1 MTNSSSYPR
10 YFANEASVNADSDAT
25 RRLIETYAG
34 ARVRSSPPITHQISA
49 SQLILRLRLL
59 QGRSVMHTTAL
70 CNLGRRSVPSR
81 PPRLVAR
88 PPRLVSVRYR
98 HVYEPK
104 QKAIV
109 NQSNISNF
117 LKQLFLLDNDQI
129 IFLSANVSAPSTIFP
144 YHLNLAFTR
153 KRQLL

>member
-1 MTNSSSYPR
+1 MNSSSYPR
-10 YFANEASVNADSDAT
+10 YFANEASGNADSVRNYECGPSDAT
-25 RRLIETYAG
+25 RRWIETYVG
-34 ARVRSSPPITHQISA
+34 ARVRSSPPITRQISA

-88 PPRLVSVRYR
+88 PPRLVSVRYG

-104 QKAIV
+104 QKE
-109 NQSNISNF
+109 
-117 LKQLFLLDNDQI
+117 
-129 IFLSANVSAPSTIFP
+129 
-144 YHLNLAFTR
+144 
-153 KRQLL
+153 

>member
-1 MTNSSSYPR
+1 MFVVLIVLKERRSNGYILIGRSKLVLGTSNVTYRVVALNSSSYPR
-10 YFANEASVNADSDAT
+10 YFANEASGNADSVRNYERGHDDAT
-25 RRLIETYAG
+25 RRWIETYVG
-34 ARVRSSPPITHQISA
+34 ARVRSSPPITRQISA

-88 PPRLVSVRYR
+88 PPRLVSVRPR

-104 QKAIV
+104 QKE
-109 NQSNISNF
+109 
-117 LKQLFLLDNDQI
+117 
-129 IFLSANVSAPSTIFP
+129 
-144 YHLNLAFTR
+144 
-153 KRQLL
+153 